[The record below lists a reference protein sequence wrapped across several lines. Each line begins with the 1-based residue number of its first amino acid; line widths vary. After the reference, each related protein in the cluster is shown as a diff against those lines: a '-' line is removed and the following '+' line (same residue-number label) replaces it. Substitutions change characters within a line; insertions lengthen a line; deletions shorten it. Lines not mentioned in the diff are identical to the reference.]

1 MDASELTRRRR
12 ARTLYTNNIYRQNA
26 IASGVITNKPA
37 TSGNQIGDKN
47 GVDYNEWKNY
57 ITVGPTT
64 ISRAELD
71 VIFAEPPA
79 PTPPSVYKETFAVFA
94 SQDSSPNW
102 FYRVYNATTNL
113 WSALIDTGYPTA
125 TWTNDDTASAVNY
138 FCVTFYN
145 IDTTGYDFFFV
156 DGDGLI
162 VNTISTPDNNNSY
175 EFTRNYLFI
184 NDENTS
190 TLQIYNPLTQ
200 ILQTATL
207 SIASYYTLDNGVFL
221 IGTADG
227 PNTSY
232 YMWGLGSTDPQLIT
246 NHITGRGYTVERA
259 IHDDIMILITYSG
272 ETYADKVYL
281 ISSNGEWASYDLP
294 ADTYNDVSV
303 DFYGINNKFV
313 LLKFTADDNSVTYNR
328 FQSVIGPLVR
338 DSITLTNPTNYS
350 EFYYSRNN
358 QEPSYQS
365 NHLVIV
371 NYAPNTNVSYIFTGG
386 GIFGND
392 NASGP
397 FEFDISGGN
406 YMKLSA
412 GRVVADPELR
422 IQPDFIIDSA
432 IYGSHKK
439 YTDESGRFAGYVVG
453 SDTAG
458 NPHTSLVYT
467 QNGIAQIGISG
478 AYAHAIGGDVTL
490 LSSTYNAGGGVE
502 GSWRSIT
509 RVCTGDGPTN
519 CEVWFTIEKSSWS
532 TDVDTISDRRQSD
545 GTDKL
550 YESSIDVSGVNFVL
564 GKVMLAATQDNTIND
579 TQIVNYLQ
587 AYVADAIPHLFT
599 DPADFTTISGEA
611 FKTWHDLSGGD
622 YWSNITNPYIY
633 TYDQNEPMPIPQFSA
648 GTAYVSI
655 SGENFQTFNY
665 TAPNL
670 LSTHIGLN
678 ESAVMIIEG
687 NSNTNK
693 QSSRIFTSLDLSGTS
708 VDLSGNLPT
717 NPYSALNN
725 IDLPYVF
732 QTQTHF
738 IYFNTENFLF
748 ADPNW
753 FPVGTSYYVISNS
766 NEQIYHE
773 VYGPAIFL
781 PFFGQG
787 VIVASGNNFATIA
800 ISLVAIYTNG
810 PVDLTPFYT
819 FFLRDSVLTK
829 YSDYL
834 AQQIY
839 TNQWD
844 NASGVMFGYRDNEDD
859 TSTIVTMTN
868 TDITGTT
875 IELPYS
881 VMFRYQT
888 ADHFIILAGDD
899 LRIRIW
905 DSAGTLY
912 SYTPT
917 TPISIHTYDCR
928 VLSTSTKI
936 CFFLLIDPTELWFY
950 VIFDIVTNTYTD
962 SRSQNIESS
971 LSSARSYAVNYPFSV
986 D

>member
-26 IASGVITNKPA
+26 IASGIITNKPA

-79 PTPPSVYKETFAVFA
+79 PTPPPVYKATFAVFA
-94 SQDSSPNW
+94 RNDSSPNW
-102 FYRVYNATTNL
+102 IYRVYNATTNL
-113 WSALIDTGYPTA
+113 WSALIDTGYPHA
-125 TWTNDDTASAVNY
+125 TWTNYLHTDGENY
-138 FCVTFYN
+138 FCFAIQN
-145 IDTTGYDFFFV
+145 LSTTGVNFLFIN
-156 DGDGLI
+156 GDGQL
-162 VNTISTPDNNNSY
+162 VNTVSTADNSFNY
-175 EFTRNYLFI
+175 DFTRNYCLI
-184 NDENTS
+184 SDGT
-190 TLQIYNPLTQ
+190 TVRIYNPLTDV
-200 ILQTATL
+200 LQTATL
-207 SIASYYTLDNGVFL
+207 SIEGYDLLDNGVFL
-221 IGTADG
+221 IVEPSGE

-232 YMWGLGSTDPQLIT
+232 YMWTLGSTDPQLIT
-246 NHITGRGYTVERA
+246 NHITGRGYTSQIAPRE
-259 IHDDIMILITYSG
+259 DIMIMITYSG

-281 ISSNGEWASYDLP
+281 ISSNGDSASFDLP
-294 ADTYNDVSV
+294 ADTYNDVNV
-303 DFYGINNKFV
+303 EFYGINNKFV

-328 FQSVIGPLVR
+328 FQSVIGPLFR

-350 EFYYSRNN
+350 EFYYSDYDQ
-358 QEPSYQS
+358 QEPTNQS
-365 NHLVIV
+365 NHLLIA

-392 NASGP
+392 DASGP
-397 FEFDISGGN
+397 FELDISGGN

-412 GRVVADPELR
+412 GRVVADPEAR
-422 IQPDFIIDSA
+422 IQADFIIDSA

-490 LSSTYNAGGGVE
+490 LSSTYNAGGGIE

-532 TDVDTISDRRQSD
+532 TDVDEIFDRRQLS

-550 YESSIDVSGVNFVL
+550 YESSIDVSGANFVL
-564 GKVMLAATQDNTIND
+564 GKVMLAATEDNTINN

-633 TYDQNEPMPIPQFSA
+633 TYDQNEPMSLPQFSA

-678 ESAVMIIEG
+678 ESALMLIEG
-687 NSNTNK
+687 NSNTDK

-717 NPYSALNN
+717 NPYSRFNN
-725 IDLPYVF
+725 IGIPYVF
-732 QTQTHF
+732 KTQTHF
-738 IYFNTENFLF
+738 VYFNTENFVF
-748 ADPNW
+748 FDPNW
-753 FPVGTSYYVISNS
+753 FPIGTSYYVISNS

-773 VYGPAIFL
+773 VYSTAVFL
-781 PFFGQG
+781 PFFEANSIA
-787 VIVASGNNFATIA
+787 VSGNNFALYA
-800 ISLVAIYTNG
+800 LSLIDIYTNG

-819 FFLRDSVLTK
+819 FFLRDSVVTK

-834 AQQIY
+834 AQEIY
-839 TNQWD
+839 TNYWD

-859 TSTIVTMTN
+859 TSNIVIMTN
-868 TDITGTT
+868 TDISGTT

-881 VMFRYQT
+881 AIFKYQT
-888 ADHFIILAGDD
+888 ADHFIILTGPD
-899 LRIRIW
+899 LVINIW
-905 DSAGTLY
+905 DNTGTR
-912 SYTPT
+912 YTYT
-917 TPISIHTYDCR
+917 APISIYTNDSVVR
-928 VLSTSTKI
+928 STSTKV
-936 CFFLLIDPTELWFY
+936 CFFLINASDEKWFY
-950 VIFDIVTNTYTD
+950 IVFDLVTHTYTD
-962 SRSQNIESS
+962 SMSQEIESTDFNYS
-971 LSSARSYAVNYPFSV
+971 IRSVNYVFSLE
-986 D
+986 